1 MATKKKSTAKT
12 VSRKKIA
19 KTDVKVKT
27 GRKTFSNFVDYVK
40 LHRIASLFI
49 AVALL
54 GILIYGGM
62 IVYEKWQ
69 FNKAEKA
76 LDSLYTDIVKEL
88 GEPTEVVKDKSC
100 AYSSA
105 KYSQGSRSCRVGYLF
120 KAIDDKAVYAN
131 KLYLVAKKSNALSD
145 IDDSIYNYSPTLSYS
160 FHFKAGESNLD
171 CSVSVDQSKT
181 DGTYGA
187 ISCYSEAKREYY
199 PVNK

>member
-105 KYSQGSRSCRVGYLF
+105 KYSQGSRSCKVGYELVYNDYSITDLSEKF
-120 KAIDDKAVYAN
+120 YSTLEKSEEINKAERPYRYKNVGSYT
-131 KLYLVAKKSNALSD
+131 LD
-145 IDDSIYNYSPTLSYS
+145 IDFNGVSFSCGATIGEKEEKQFIIY
-160 FHFKAGESNLD
+160 
-171 CSVSVDQSKT
+171 
-181 DGTYGA
+181 
-187 ISCYSEAKREYY
+187 SCYDSALQEYY